1 MNSPAAESAICALEN
16 ALDRGEPVGAYLAC
30 ANVLA
35 ELLALCYTA
44 SGMPVP
50 PLQERFARLP
60 ETSLGRE
67 FLPNL
72 EAYARLCIRLDGVS
86 PGRKA
91 DTFSQV
97 TDARRLLRRMLEG

>member
-1 MNSPAAESAICALEN
+1 MNPQAAESAVCALEN

-35 ELLALCYTA
+35 ELLALCYTDC
-44 SGMPVP
+44 GVPVP
-50 PLQERFARLP
+50 PLEERFERLP
-60 ETSLGRE
+60 ETRLGRA

-86 PGRKA
+86 PSRKA

>member
-44 SGMPVP
+44 SGMLVP
-50 PLQERFARLP
+50 LL
-60 ETSLGRE
+60 E
-67 FLPNL
+67 F
-72 EAYARLCIRLDGVS
+72 V
-86 PGRKA
+86 
-91 DTFSQV
+91 
-97 TDARRLLRRMLEG
+97 